1 MVNQWIQHVKQYAA
15 KHGITY
21 SDALKKSKSSY
32 QSTAKPRKKSMK
44 GKGAFDFLD
53 PNKNG
58 ANQFFTRDLPSGLIH
73 QGLPAVGATFRGIAG
88 AELGPVGSLTG
99 AYAGRKAGQM
109 TADKIGEL
117 YGYGLYS
124 ALKKAGK
131 AALKKQISRY
141 APAVG
146 RNLARAGA
154 DYIGIPGG
162 MAGMAGQYGGQYVA
176 NRLNEA
182 IGEGVRRKR
191 RSKGK
196 VLKVK
201 GTGIFEDIQ
210 KHYIDPYQ
218 PEITAGIDYA
228 KNRFPDQY
236 GPVRNAIRGNVL
248 KGRGNFWNDIQP
260 MTTYLRPAG
269 DALLDKTVE
278 KIKGLG
284 LKKRMHRKKR
294 GGALYAAGY
303 GPPMY

>member
-15 KHGITY
+15 KHGCSY
-21 SDALKKSKSSY
+21 SDALKRSKSSY
-32 QSTAKPRKKSMK
+32 QSTAKPRRKSMK

-73 QGLPAVGATFRGIAG
+73 QGLPAAGATLGGIAG
-88 AELGPVGSLTG
+88 AELGPIGSMAG
-99 AYAGRKAGQM
+99 AYAGRKAGEA
-109 TADKIGEL
+109 TANKIGEL

-124 ALKKAGK
+124 DMKKVGK

-146 RNLARAGA
+146 RNLAMAGA
-154 DYIGIPGG
+154 DYMGIPGG
-162 MAGMAGQYGGQYVA
+162 MAGLAGQYAGQYAA

-196 VLKVK
+196 GLL
-201 GTGIFEDIQ
+201 EDME
-210 KHYIDPYQ
+210 KNYIVPYK
-218 PEITAGIDYA
+218 PEITYGIDYV
-228 KNRFPDQY
+228 KRRHPDEY
-236 GPVRNAIRGNVL
+236 GAVMKLRGS
-248 KGRGNFWNDIQP
+248 GNFWEDISP
-260 MTTYLRPAG
+260 ATTYVRPVG
-269 DALLDKTVE
+269 DALLDTTVE
-278 KIKGLG
+278 KIQGLG
-284 LKKRMHRKKR
+284 LKKRIHRKKR

-303 GPPMY
+303 GVPMY

>member
-15 KHGITY
+15 KHGCSY
-21 SDALKKSKSSY
+21 SDALKRSKSSY

-73 QGLPAVGATFRGIAG
+73 QGLPAVGATLGGIAG
-88 AELGPVGSLTG
+88 AELGPVGSMAG

-124 ALKKAGK
+124 DMKKAGK
-131 AALKKQISRY
+131 AALKKQISYY

-146 RNLARAGA
+146 RNLAQAGS
-154 DYIGIPGG
+154 DYIGFPNPYI
-162 MAGMAGQYGGQYVA
+162 AGMAGQYAGQYAA

-182 IGEGVRRKR
+182 IGEGMHKKKR
-191 RSKGK
+191 RSRGKGIGLSPEGLQEWK
-196 VLKVK
+196 QITKNITLRDDNGKLMKMK
-201 GTGIFEDIQ
+201 GTG
-210 KHYIDPYQ
+210 
-218 PEITAGIDYA
+218 
-228 KNRFPDQY
+228 
-236 GPVRNAIRGNVL
+236 
-248 KGRGNFWNDIQP
+248 NFWEDIQP
-260 MTTYLRPAG
+260 MTTYTRPVG
-269 DALLDKTVE
+269 DALLNKTVE
-278 KIKGLG
+278 KIQGLG

-294 GGALYAAGY
+294 GGALYPAGNY
-303 GPPMY
+303 GSPMY

>member
-1 MVNQWIQHVKQYAA
+1 
-15 KHGITY
+15 
-21 SDALKKSKSSY
+21 
-32 QSTAKPRKKSMK
+32 MK

-73 QGLPAVGATFRGIAG
+73 QGLPAVGATLGGIAG
-88 AELGPVGSLTG
+88 AELGPVGSMAG

-124 ALKKAGK
+124 DMKKAGK

-146 RNLARAGA
+146 RNLAQAGS
-154 DYIGIPGG
+154 DYIGFPNPYI
-162 MAGMAGQYGGQYVA
+162 AGMAGQYAGQYAA

-182 IGEGVRRKR
+182 IGEGMRKKKR

-196 VLKVK
+196 GLL
-201 GTGIFEDIQ
+201 EDMQ
-210 KHYIDPYQ
+210 KNYIVPYQ

-228 KNRFPDQY
+228 KNRFPDAY
-236 GPVRNAIRGNVL
+236 GPVRNAIRGDML
-248 KGRGNFWNDIQP
+248 KGRGNFWEDISP
-260 MTTYLRPAG
+260 ATTYLRPAG

-294 GGALYAAGY
+294 MTGKALFAAGY
-303 GPPMY
+303 GQPMY